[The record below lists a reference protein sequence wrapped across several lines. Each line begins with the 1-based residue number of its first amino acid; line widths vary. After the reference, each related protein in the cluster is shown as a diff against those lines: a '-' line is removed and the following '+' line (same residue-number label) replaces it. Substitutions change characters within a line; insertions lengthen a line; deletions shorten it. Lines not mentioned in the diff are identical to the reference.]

1 MNKII
6 RAFLI
11 ELSWYIYQHK
21 DGISVEEFIIILNVC
36 SRLTTNPH
44 YKVRLDSFIYELNQI
59 RNRDPTLQQRY
70 LYNVTSYLIYKY
82 FSNNNL

>member
-1 MNKII
+1 MNNII

-36 SRLTTNPH
+36 SRLTTNPC
-44 YKVRLDSFIYELNQI
+44 YEDRLDSFIYELNQI

-70 LYNVTSYLIYKY
+70 LNNVTSYLVYRY
-82 FSNNNL
+82 FVNH